1 MGWTERKERLT
12 SFKSIMDYIEKEN
25 YFHDYRIGNIHYSE
39 NEVDLTIEEVIA
51 GKKIQDSTGLVWDFH
66 FRGVTFFIMSVDV
79 VLGFWIWEVTSGNKP
94 NEIEFNLDSG
104 IISVAAEYIELGIP
118 LPEEWNEENHG
129 VIL

>member
-12 SFKSIMDYIEKEN
+12 SFKSIMDYIEKED

-39 NEVDLTIEEVIA
+39 NEVDLTIEEVIP

-66 FRGVTFFIMSVDV
+66 FKGVTFFIISVDV
-79 VLGFWIWEVTSGNKP
+79 VLGFWIMEVTSGNKP

-118 LPEEWNEENHG
+118 LPEKWNEENQG
-129 VIL
+129 LRL

>member
-12 SFKSIMDYIEKEN
+12 SFKSIMDYIEKEDS
-25 YFHDYRIGNIHYSE
+25 FHDYRIGNIDYSE

-51 GKKIQDSTGLVWDFH
+51 GKKIQDNAGLVWYFH
-66 FRGVTFFIMSVDV
+66 FRGVTFFEMSVDV

-118 LPEEWNEENHG
+118 LPEE
-129 VIL
+129 